1 MSSPRQE
8 GRENR
13 RRGLENI
20 CISSTRR
27 QRESEIEKAG
37 DRGRRTT
44 TVNSRREWVIARA
57 AADGS
62 RMRTEN
68 AVSVVGDLQ
77 EAVSV
82 ETGAEVRW
90 QVLRSEGDEKEMV
103 LEGSADGRE
112 AVSGWGRWRNWET
125 PGRGANLCS
134 FLRGSPRGEMRHKW
148 GVRTKDR
155 PPRQEQQQEME

>member
-13 RRGLENI
+13 RRGPENI

-37 DRGRRTT
+37 ERGRRTT

-68 AVSVVGDLQ
+68 AVSMVGDLQ

-82 ETGAEVRW
+82 ETGAEVRL
-90 QVLRSEGDEKEMV
+90 QVLRKGTRKRWYLRALQMEGKLFQDGEDGETGKPQG
-103 LEGSADGRE
+103 EGLTSAASYGGALGERCDT
-112 AVSGWGRWRNWET
+112 SGE
-125 PGRGANLCS
+125 
-134 FLRGSPRGEMRHKW
+134 
-148 GVRTKDR
+148 
-155 PPRQEQQQEME
+155 